1 MIEGQGQC
9 HYWRV
14 EVAVGTGARMAEGS
28 GVMKRNLRPR
38 VLMAAAI
45 SCGLGATAE
54 GEETR
59 TAGELADYCRAE
71 RYSEESVLCGGLVE
85 GTAQMLVWNCVTW
98 DYGWRPDPT
107 VVAGPPPSLEAAVE
121 AFLGWVRDDP
131 RRAEEEWHL
140 GLTSALTDAF
150 PCER

>member
-1 MIEGQGQC
+1 MMKQNPML
-9 HYWRV
+9 RTV
-14 EVAVGTGARMAEGS
+14 MALAV
-28 GVMKRNLRPR
+28 
-38 VLMAAAI
+38 
-45 SCGLGATAE
+45 SCGFGATAGGQE
-54 GEETR
+54 AR
-59 TAGELADYCRAE
+59 TAAELADYCRAE

-85 GTAQMLVWNCVTW
+85 GTAQMLVWNCVTR

-121 AFLGWVRDDP
+121 AFLDWTGDDP

-140 GLTSALTDAF
+140 GLTSALTRAF